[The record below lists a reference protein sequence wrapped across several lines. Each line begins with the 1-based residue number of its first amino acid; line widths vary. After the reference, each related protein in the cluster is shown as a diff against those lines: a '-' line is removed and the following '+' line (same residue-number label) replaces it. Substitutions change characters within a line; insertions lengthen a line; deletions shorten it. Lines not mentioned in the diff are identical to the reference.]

1 MGEKKRKQA
10 RKQKNLFSKKN
21 YQWMFFGLLFIS
33 LGFIIMS
40 GGGSDDPNVFK
51 DAIFSTK
58 RIRLAPTL
66 ILVGFVIEVYAILL
80 NPKK

>member
-1 MGEKKRKQA
+1 
-10 RKQKNLFSKKN
+10 
-21 YQWMFFGLLFIS
+21 MFLGLLFIS
-33 LGFIIMS
+33 VGFIIMS
-40 GGGSDDPNVFK
+40 GGGSDDPNVFN

-58 RIRLAPTL
+58 RIRVAPTL

>member
-1 MGEKKRKQA
+1 MFLG
-10 RKQKNLFSKKN
+10 LF
-21 YQWMFFGLLFIS
+21 FIS
-33 LGFIIMS
+33 WGFIIMS
-40 GGGSDDPNVFK
+40 GGGSNDPNVFN

-80 NPKK
+80 NPEK